1 MKTPDIIKTFE
12 IPIQSEE
19 ACNKYNK
26 ECGANL
32 KSTEE
37 YFGDMIDKLYEMFE
51 KTGDNG
57 GWYVGDCIEI
67 EIKMK
72 YCPEDK

>member
-1 MKTPDIIKTFE
+1 MDNPNILETIT

-26 ECGANL
+26 EYGTDL

-37 YFGDMIDKLYEMFE
+37 HFGDMIDKLYEMFE
-51 KTGDNG
+51 KIGDNG